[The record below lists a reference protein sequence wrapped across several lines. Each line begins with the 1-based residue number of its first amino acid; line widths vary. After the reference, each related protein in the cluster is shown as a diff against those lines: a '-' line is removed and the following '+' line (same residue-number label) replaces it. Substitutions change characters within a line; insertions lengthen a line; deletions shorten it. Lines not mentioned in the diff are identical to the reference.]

1 MTDGEANRDSALK
14 SLNKLIETAS
24 NI

>member
-24 NI
+24 NL